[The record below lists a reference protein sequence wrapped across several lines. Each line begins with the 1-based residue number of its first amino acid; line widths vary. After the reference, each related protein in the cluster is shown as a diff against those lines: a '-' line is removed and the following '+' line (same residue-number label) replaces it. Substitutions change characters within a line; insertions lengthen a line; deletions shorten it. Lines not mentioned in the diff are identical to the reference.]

1 MIQIGVQQL
10 MLSSLTGSDEALL
23 ETLKRIKEYGFDSIE
38 LNSFMVHPS
47 SFLVRALTKA
57 AGMGVGKAGKRDWK
71 NLVPQSGLKVISL
84 HSDLGS
90 IERDVEAVAKEALEF
105 GTDKV
110 VITGMYRYDYT
121 SSSSLS
127 SLSKRLSE
135 GGKRLKK
142 CGVSL
147 LYHNHNIE
155 TVKDE
160 RGRTA
165 LDVIINE
172 TDEEYVSFE
181 LDTYWLSEAGCFLE
195 EWMKKM
201 GNRLK
206 IWHIADRGWRGSGKE
221 IAPIVKSGSVELGT
235 GNLPLERLLSIAK
248 ELQVQGIVLESH
260 NNWINDDP
268 MESIRISGQWLK
280 KNILKS

>member
-1 MIQIGVQQL
+1 MIEIGVQQI
-10 MLSSLTGSDEALL
+10 MLSSLSKNDETLL
-23 ETLKRIKEYGFDSIE
+23 ESLKRVKEYGYDSIE
-38 LNSFMVHPS
+38 LNSFMIHPS
-47 SFLVRALTKA
+47 SFLVRTLTRA
-57 AGMGVGKAGKRDWK
+57 AGMAVGNTGKRDWK
-71 NLVPQSGLKVISL
+71 NLIPQSGLKVISL
-84 HSDLGS
+84 HSDLNS
-90 IERDVEAVAKEALEF
+90 IERDPKSVAEEALEY

-127 SLSKRLSE
+127 SLAARLDE
-135 GGKRLKK
+135 GGRRLKEY
-142 CGVSL
+142 GVSL

-160 RGRTA
+160 KGRTA

-172 TDEEYVSFE
+172 TNGDYVSFE
-181 LDTYWLSEAGCFLE
+181 LDTFWLSEAGCPLE

-201 GNRLK
+201 GGRLK
-206 IWHIADRGWRGSGKE
+206 LWHIADRGWRGNSKQ

-248 ELQVQGIVLESH
+248 ENQVQGIVLESH
-260 NNWINDDP
+260 NNWIDNDP
-268 MESIRISGQWLK
+268 LESIRISGQWLK
-280 KNILKS
+280 KNI

>member
-1 MIQIGVQQL
+1 MIKIGVQQI
-10 MLSSLTGSDEALL
+10 MLSSLSKNDETLL
-23 ETLKRIKEYGFDSIE
+23 ESLKRVKEYGYDSIE
-38 LNSFMVHPS
+38 LNSFMIHPS
-47 SFLVRALTKA
+47 SFLVRTLTRA
-57 AGMGVGKAGKRDWK
+57 ARMAVGNTGKRDWK
-71 NLVPQSGLKVISL
+71 NLIPQSGLKVISL
-84 HSDLGS
+84 HSDLNS
-90 IERDVEAVAKEALEF
+90 IERDPKSVAEEALEY

-127 SLSKRLSE
+127 SLTARLDE
-135 GGKRLKK
+135 GGRRLKEY
-142 CGVSL
+142 GVSL

-160 RGRTA
+160 KGRTA

-172 TDEEYVSFE
+172 TNGDYVSFE
-181 LDTYWLSEAGCFLE
+181 LDTFWLSEAGCPLE

-201 GNRLK
+201 GERLK
-206 IWHIADRGWRGSGKE
+206 LWHIADRGWRGNSKQ

-248 ELQVQGIVLESH
+248 ENQVQGIVLESH
-260 NNWINDDP
+260 NNWIDNDP
-268 MESIRISGQWLK
+268 LESIRISGQWLK
-280 KNILKS
+280 KNI

>member
-135 GGKRLKK
+135 GGKRLKE

-195 EWMKKM
+195 EWMRKM
-201 GNRLK
+201 GDRLK
-206 IWHIADRGWRGSGKE
+206 IWHIADRGWRSKKDQ
-221 IAPIVKSGSVELGT
+221 ITPIVECDSVELGT
-235 GNLPLERLLSIAK
+235 GNMPLEELLDIAK
-248 ELQVQGIVLESH
+248 VNRVEEIVLETH
-260 NNWINDDP
+260 KNWINNDP
-268 MESIRISGQWLK
+268 VASLEISGKWLK
-280 KNILKS
+280 ERV

>member
-135 GGKRLKK
+135 GGKRLKE

-181 LDTYWLSEAGCFLE
+181 LDT
-195 EWMKKM
+195 
-201 GNRLK
+201 
-206 IWHIADRGWRGSGKE
+206 
-221 IAPIVKSGSVELGT
+221 
-235 GNLPLERLLSIAK
+235 
-248 ELQVQGIVLESH
+248 
-260 NNWINDDP
+260 
-268 MESIRISGQWLK
+268 
-280 KNILKS
+280 